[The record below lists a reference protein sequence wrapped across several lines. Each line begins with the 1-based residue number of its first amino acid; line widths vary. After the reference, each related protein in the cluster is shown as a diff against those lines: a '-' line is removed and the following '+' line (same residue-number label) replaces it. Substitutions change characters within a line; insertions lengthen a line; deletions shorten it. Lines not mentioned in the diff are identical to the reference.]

1 MPSAPPTV
9 AVTEIEAPSLA
20 RGATAS
26 HSVTIDVDPAVSKFY
41 GIGAQS
47 WVYIPAN
54 AICAEG
60 SGYGPDMW
68 EESCTPAT
76 GIQTFQVT
84 VRYDNGS
91 PSAEFFPDVRFAP
104 TTSTRWSDWAILG
117 LKVQGNLNKE
127 LGYGILFRPT
137 GSTQLIDEAAT
148 DPSLKAFRTIGN
160 VIARRIKHFSG
171 YNVSLGFEETTDP
184 ISVDG
189 AL

>member
-1 MPSAPPTV
+1 MPSAPPTI
-9 AVTEIEAPSLA
+9 AATELEAPSLA
-20 RGATAS
+20 RGTSAPR
-26 HSVTIDVDPAVSKFY
+26 SVTIYVNPAVSQFY
-41 GIGAQS
+41 GIGGQS

-60 SGYGPDMW
+60 SGYGADMW

-84 VRYDNGS
+84 VRSDNGR

-104 TTSTRWSDWAILG
+104 TTSNRWSDWAILG
-117 LKVQGNLNKE
+117 LKVQGNLNSQ
-127 LGYGILFRPT
+127 LGYGILYRPT

-148 DPSLKAFRTIGN
+148 DPSLKAFRTMGN

-171 YNVSLGFEETTDP
+171 YNVSLGFEETSQP
-184 ISVDG
+184 ISFEG
-189 AL
+189 AF